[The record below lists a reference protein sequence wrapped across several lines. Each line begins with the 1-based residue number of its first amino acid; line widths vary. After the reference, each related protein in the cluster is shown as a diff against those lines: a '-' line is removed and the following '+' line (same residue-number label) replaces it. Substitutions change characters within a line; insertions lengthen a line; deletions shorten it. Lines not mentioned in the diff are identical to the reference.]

1 MDTETINAIE
11 HLIEKFGFPIFVAL
25 CALVFFW
32 QMFAYMKATVTKKD
46 GDFLDYIQSSNKQ
59 LADYVARR
67 DEQINCIVD
76 NHNRAFQ
83 ENSHALGRLSESIE
97 RRINREIRR
106 ESDDR
111 QSENQDVFIDRS
123 EPSAVAGS

>member
-1 MDTETINAIE
+1 MDTETINAVE

-46 GDFLDYIQSSNKQ
+46 ADFLTYIETSNCR
-59 LADYVARR
+59 LADYVAKR
-67 DEQINCIVD
+67 DEQINSIVEA
-76 NHNRAFQ
+76 HNRAFQ

-97 RRINREIRR
+97 RRLSREIR
-106 ESDDR
+106 
-111 QSENQDVFIDRS
+111 QD
-123 EPSAVAGS
+123 EKQNGGGN

>member
-46 GDFLDYIQSSNKQ
+46 ADFLGYIEFSNRQ
-59 LADYVARR
+59 LADYVAKR
-67 DEQINCIVD
+67 DEQINAIVD
-76 NHNRAFQ
+76 SHNRAFQ
-83 ENSHALGRLSESIE
+83 ENSYALGRLSDSIE

-106 ESDDR
+106 DE
-111 QSENQDVFIDRS
+111 QENEATAI
-123 EPSAVAGS
+123 A